1 VDRAEAGAGLV
12 SDPSETAQTP
22 DETPA
27 QALLDAAIAL
37 HKQGQ
42 LQPAAAAYQEVL
54 RLDTAN
60 AGALHGLGL
69 VAQQTGQFDLAVD
82 LISQAIAIDP
92 HVAGMYANR
101 GLALG
106 ALGRLE
112 EAAADHARATALAP
126 GLAPA
131 HFNLAGALRSLGR
144 LEEALQSYDRA
155 LALQPRPDAHT
166 DRGAVLEALGRLDEA
181 VAAYDRALALAPGQ
195 LAAWFNRGNAL
206 KKLKRLAPAIA
217 SYERAI
223 ALAPDFAMAHYNLA
237 VCLLLEERF
246 ERGLAEYEWRKRA
259 PDFSDNR
266 VLPGPALSPGDD
278 LQGKTLFIYPELFL
292 GDVIQ
297 FGRYA
302 RLAEQRGAKVVLAA
316 PAALHALLRTLG
328 PGIELVARD
337 AEPAGFDYHCAL
349 LSLPLAFGTTPE
361 TIPAEV
367 PYLRAD
373 PARAQTWRRRLGGD
387 GFKVGVCWQGSTQA
401 YAAPMQR
408 SFPLAELR
416 GIARIPGLRLISLQ
430 KRDGLDQLEALP
442 AGMAVETLGEDFDAG
457 PDAFLD
463 AAAVM
468 ASCDLVISADT
479 ATAHLAGALG
489 VPTWIALPFVPDW
502 RWLLDRSDSPWY
514 PSVRLFRQG
523 SQGDWAGVFAD
534 MAAALAAEAARRWT

>member
-1 VDRAEAGAGLV
+1 V
-12 SDPSETAQTP
+12 SDPSETAP
-22 DETPA
+22 TPA
-27 QALLDAAIAL
+27 QAALDAAIAL

-42 LQPAAAAYQEVL
+42 LQQAVAAYQEVL
-54 RLDTAN
+54 RLDAAA

-69 VAQQTGQFDLAVD
+69 VAQQTGQLALAVD

-106 ALGRLE
+106 ALGRLG

-126 GLAPA
+126 SLAPA

-144 LEEALQSYDRA
+144 LEAALQSYDRA
-155 LALQPRPDAHT
+155 LALQPRPDTHT

-181 VAAYDRALALAPGQ
+181 LAAYDRALALGPGQ

-217 SYERAI
+217 SYRQAI

-237 VCLLLEERF
+237 VCLLLEGRF
-246 ERGLAEYEWRKRA
+246 EPGLAEYEWRKRA

-266 VLPGPALSPGDD
+266 ALPGPALSPGDD
-278 LQGKTLFIYPELFL
+278 LRGKTLFIYPELFL

-297 FGRYA
+297 FARYA
-302 RLAEQRGAKVVLAA
+302 RVAQTRGAKVVLAA
-316 PAALHALLRTLG
+316 PASLHALLRTLG
-328 PGIELVARD
+328 PEIELVARD
-337 AEPAGFDYHCAL
+337 AAPARFDYHCAL
-349 LSLPLAFGTTPE
+349 LSLPLAFGTTME
-361 TIPAEV
+361 TIPAEIA
-367 PYLRAD
+367 YLGAE
-373 PARAQTWRRRLGGD
+373 PARVARWKRRLGGE
-387 GFKVGVCWQGSTQA
+387 GFKVGVCWQGSAQA

-416 GIARIPGLRLISLQ
+416 RVAQIPGVRLISLQ
-430 KRDGLDQLEALP
+430 KHDGLDQLAALP

-479 ATAHLAGALG
+479 AAAHLAGALG
-489 VPTWIALPFVPDW
+489 VPAWITLPFVPDW

-514 PSVRLFRQG
+514 PRVRLFRQG
-523 SQGDWAGVFAD
+523 VQGDWGGVFAE
-534 MAAALAAEAARRWT
+534 MAAALAAEVAGRSALEGFS

>member
-1 VDRAEAGAGLV
+1 V
-12 SDPSETAQTP
+12 SDPSETARTP
-22 DETPA
+22 V
-27 QALLDAAIAL
+27 QGLLDTAIAL

-42 LQPAAAAYQEVL
+42 LQQAFAAYQEVL
-54 RLDTAN
+54 RLDAAN

-69 VAQQTGQFDLAVD
+69 VTQQTGQFDLAVN

-126 GLAPA
+126 ALAPA

-144 LEEALQSYDRA
+144 LDEALQSYDRA
-155 LALQPRPDAHT
+155 LALQPAWPDAHT

-181 VAAYDRALALAPGQ
+181 VAAYDQALALAPGQ
-195 LAAWFNRGNAL
+195 IGAWFNRGNAL
-206 KKLKRLAPAIA
+206 KKLRRLAAAIA

-223 ALAPDFAMAHYNLA
+223 ALAPDFVMAHYNLA
-237 VCLLLEERF
+237 VCLLLEGRF
-246 ERGLAEYEWRKRA
+246 EPGLAEYEWRKRA

-266 VLPGPALSPGDD
+266 ALPGPALSPGDD

-302 RLAEQRGAKVVLAA
+302 RLAEARGAKVVLAA
-316 PAALHALLRTLG
+316 PASLHALLRTLG
-328 PGIELVARD
+328 PGIEFLPRD
-337 AEPAGFDYHCAL
+337 AAPAGFDYHCAL
-349 LSLPLAFGTTPE
+349 LSLPLAFGTSLE
-361 TIPAEV
+361 TIPAEI
-367 PYLRAD
+367 PYLAAEPGRV
-373 PARAQTWRRRLGGD
+373 ARWRGRLGGE

-416 GIARIPGLRLISLQ
+416 PVARVPGVRLVSLQ
-430 KRDGLDQLEALP
+430 KHDGLDQLAALP
-442 AGMAVETLGEDFDAG
+442 AGMAVETLGADFDAG

-489 VPTWIALPFVPDW
+489 VPAWIALPFVPDW

-514 PSVRLFRQG
+514 PSLRLFRQG
-523 SQGDWAGVFAD
+523 AQGDWAGVFAE
-534 MAAALAAEAARRWT
+534 MAAALAAEVAGRRP